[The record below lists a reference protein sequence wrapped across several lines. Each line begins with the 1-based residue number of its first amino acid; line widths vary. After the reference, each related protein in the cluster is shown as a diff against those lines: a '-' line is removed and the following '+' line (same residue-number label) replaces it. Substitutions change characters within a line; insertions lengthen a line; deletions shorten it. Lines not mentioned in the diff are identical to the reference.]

1 MEVNWNI
8 SCNFVNQSLY
18 VAFSTSFKR
27 LREKDTQMKHFLLLI
42 YMPSYQD
49 DALTTTMHGTLET
62 SFGFTMNIHIDFTIC
77 SPASPQTLLLLIT
90 CCADHTLQ
98 ILCWHN
104 IKTKVGPQS
113 TTFSKSILYS
123 VAKYPK

>member
-77 SPASPQTLLLLIT
+77 SPASPQTL
-90 CCADHTLQ
+90 
-98 ILCWHN
+98 
-104 IKTKVGPQS
+104 
-113 TTFSKSILYS
+113 
-123 VAKYPK
+123 